1 MTLAAGAR
9 LGPYEIVGP
18 LGVGG
23 MGEVY
28 RARDSKLK
36 RQVALKVLPGELA
49 GHPARRARLQHEAEV
64 LAALNHPNIATI
76 YGVEDSAGTVA
87 LVMELVEGGPLNE
100 KIRAKGMPL
109 SDVLKLAIQI
119 ASGLEAAHKVG
130 IVHRDLKPS
139 NVMVTP
145 TDVVKLVDFGLAKTL
160 EAAKPAPEQNETI
173 GATPRTEEGQ
183 ILGTVVYM
191 SPEQAQGKPVD
202 ARSDVFSFGTLLY
215 EMLTGTKP
223 FQGENRISTMTAIL
237 QQEPKPLAEV
247 TATPP
252 PREAERIVLRCLRK
266 DPDRRFQT
274 ASDLRLA
281 LEDLKEDSST
291 GRFGPI
297 PTAAVPARS
306 RWPLAA
312 AAAIV
317 AIAAGASYWFLRQK
331 AAAPQKAVAPR
342 VLQQLTFEAGIAKD
356 PALSPDGKLL
366 AYASDRGRDGQL
378 DIWLKQVAGGEP
390 VRLTSGPGSKS
401 SPQFSADG
409 TRIYYISGVE
419 ISEVPTLGGT
429 SRRIFA
435 GAGPFAVSSR
445 GEIAFYQPGTGT
457 APGPMTILPAGGGA
471 PESWHPECRSGG
483 PPVWSPDGDRIM
495 FAGVCGPTGLGPG
508 GLYVAPRH
516 NGSIQRIGEAGAPL
530 GFMSPRQA
538 WFRLRNGRE
547 GVMLPLP
554 SGDSVNLYQMS
565 FDGRKEPATKGTGSE
580 TWPVV
585 SLAGELIFT
594 RAEETPAVWSLPLDG
609 SNGQPS
615 REAAPA
621 RNFGTSRDGTKLVYG
636 RMLGARRGQLVMRD
650 RVTGAE
656 TVLATHDVVGGG
668 AGSFWPQVSPDGAL
682 IIYRA
687 LTIVPGQY
695 LVSTEG
701 GEPRRAVS
709 GSKFNLAGDWFPD
722 GRRVIGECAPT
733 GFGLQGA
740 MFGICDLD
748 PATGMVRRLLKAPQG
763 AELLSP
769 SLSWD
774 GQWVSFMLR
783 RSGRT
788 VICATPVRPDDTV
801 ASEADCLQISP
812 EDGDASRPRFSPDGS
827 TIYYEL
833 KRGGILILVKQK
845 LDPATKRPL
854 EKPLQLAQ
862 VETSGNVQN
871 IVAVTR
877 DRVFFNTNEIRSNI
891 WMTRLE

>member
-1 MTLAAGAR
+1 MALAAGAR

-49 GHPARRARLQHEAEV
+49 GHPERRARLQHEAEI
-64 LAALNHPNIATI
+64 LATLNHPNIATI
-76 YGVEDSAGTVA
+76 YGLEDSAGTVA

-160 EAAKPAPEQNETI
+160 ESPKAAPEASETTS
-173 GATPRTEEGQ
+173 ATPRTEEGQ

-202 ARSDVFSFGTLLY
+202 SRSDVFSFGTLLY

-237 QQEPKPLAEV
+237 QQDPKPLTEV

-291 GRFGPI
+291 GRLGPI
-297 PTAAVPARS
+297 PAAALPAKS

-312 AAAIV
+312 TTAAIV
-317 AIAAGASYWFLRQK
+317 AIVAGASYWFLRQK
-331 AAAPQKAVAPR
+331 APAPR
-342 VLQQLTFEAGIAKD
+342 ALQQITFEAGIAKD

-366 AYASDRGRDGQL
+366 AYASDRGGNGQL

-390 VRLTSGPGSKS
+390 VRLTSGPGAKS
-401 SPQFSADG
+401 NPQFSADG

-429 SRRIFA
+429 SRRVFA
-435 GAGPFAVSSR
+435 NAGPFAVSSR

-471 PESWHPECRSGG
+471 QESWHPECRSGAT
-483 PPVWSPDGDRIM
+483 PVWSPDGDRIM
-495 FAGVCGPTGLGPG
+495 FLGVCAPINLGPG

-516 NGSIQRIGEAGAPL
+516 SGSIQRIGEAG
-530 GFMSPRQA
+530 GFMSRPA

-547 GVMLPLP
+547 GVILPGP
-554 SGDSVNLYQMS
+554 SGDSINLYRMS
-565 FDGRKEPATKGTGSE
+565 FDGRKEPATQGTGSE

-585 SLAGELIFT
+585 SPSGELIFT
-594 RAEETPAVWSLPLDG
+594 RAEETPAVWSLPLD
-609 SNGQPS
+609 SSREQPS

-650 RVTGAE
+650 RMTGVE
-656 TVLATHDVVGGG
+656 TVLATHEVFGGG
-668 AGSFWPQVSPDGAL
+668 AGSFWPQVSPDGTL

-687 LTIVPGQY
+687 LVTNRPGQY
-695 LVSTEG
+695 LVSAEG
-701 GEPRRAVS
+701 GEPRPVAP
-709 GSKFNLAGDWFPD
+709 GSAFNLAGDWFPD

-733 GFGLQGA
+733 ELGLPGA

-763 AELLSP
+763 VELLSP

-774 GQWVSFMLR
+774 GKWVSFMLR

-788 VICATPVRPDDTV
+788 VICATPVRPDGTV
-801 ASEADCLQISP
+801 AGEADWLQISP
-812 EDGDASRPRFSPDGS
+812 ENGDASRPRFSPDGS
-827 TIYYEL
+827 NIYYEL
-833 KRGGILILVKQK
+833 KRRGTLILVKQK
-845 LDPATKRPL
+845 LDPATKRTL
-854 EKPLQLAQ
+854 EQPLQLAQ
-862 VETSGNVQN
+862 VEISGNVQN
-871 IVAVTR
+871 IVTVTR
-877 DRVFFNTNEIRSNI
+877 DRVFFNTDEIRSNI
-891 WMTRLE
+891 WVTRLE

>member
-1 MTLAAGAR
+1 MALAAGAR

-18 LGVGG
+18 IGVGG

-49 GHPARRARLQHEAEV
+49 GHPERRARLQHEAEV

-109 SDVLKLAIQI
+109 SDALKLAIQI

-145 TDVVKLVDFGLAKTL
+145 TNVVKLVDFGLAKTL
-160 EAAKPAPEQNETI
+160 EAPKPAPEESETTV
-173 GATPRTEEGQ
+173 ATPRTEEGQ

-191 SPEQAQGKPVD
+191 SPEQAQGKPID
-202 ARSDVFSFGTLLY
+202 ARSDVFSFGSLLY

-237 QQEPKPLAEV
+237 QQDPKPLAET
-247 TATPP
+247 TATPL
-252 PREAERIVLRCLRK
+252 PREVERIVLRCLRK
-266 DPDRRFQT
+266 DPDRRFQS

-291 GRFGPI
+291 GRLGPI
-297 PTAAVPARS
+297 PAAALPVRS
-306 RWPLAA
+306 RWHVAA
-312 AAAIV
+312 ATAAIV
-317 AIAAGASYWFLRQK
+317 TIVAGASYWFLRQR
-331 AAAPQKAVAPR
+331 APAPR
-342 VLQQLTFEAGIAKD
+342 TLQQITFEAGIAKD
-356 PALSPDGKLL
+356 PALSADGKLL
-366 AYASDRGRDGQL
+366 AYASDRGGDGQL
-378 DIWLKQVAGGEP
+378 DIWLKQAAGGEP

-401 SPQFSADG
+401 GPQFSSDG

-445 GEIAFYQPGTGT
+445 GEIAFYRPGTGT

-471 PESWHPECRSGG
+471 PESWHPECRSGAT
-483 PPVWSPDGDRIM
+483 PVWSPDGDRIM
-495 FAGVCGPTGLGPG
+495 FAGVCGPTVLAPA

-516 NGSIQRIGEAGAPL
+516 NGSIQRIGDAL
-530 GFMSPRQA
+530 GFMSRPA
-538 WFRLRNGRE
+538 WFRLRSGRE
-547 GVMLPLP
+547 GVILPVP
-554 SGDSVNLYQMS
+554 SGDSVNLYRLN
-565 FDGRKEPATKGTGSE
+565 FDGRKEPVTQGTGSE

-585 SLAGELIFT
+585 SPSGELIFT
-594 RAEETPAVWSLPLDG
+594 RAEETPAVWSLPMGG

-650 RVTGAE
+650 RMTRAE
-656 TVLATHDVVGGG
+656 TVLATHDVFGGG
-668 AGSFWPQVSPDGAL
+668 AGSFWPQVSPDGTL

-687 LTIVPGQY
+687 LTRPAGQY
-695 LVSTEG
+695 LVSAEG
-701 GEPRRAVS
+701 GEPRLAVS

-733 GFGLQGA
+733 ELGLQGA

-748 PATGMVRRLLKAPQG
+748 SATGMVRRLLKAPQG
-763 AELLSP
+763 VELLSP

-774 GQWVSFMLR
+774 GKWVSFMLR

-801 ASEADCLQISP
+801 ASEAEWLQISP
-812 EDGDASRPRFSPDGS
+812 ENGDASRPRFSPDGS

-862 VETSGNVQN
+862 VEISGNVQN

-877 DRVFFNTNEIRSNI
+877 DRVFFNTDEIRSNI

>member
-1 MTLAAGAR
+1 MALAAGSR
-9 LGPYEIVGP
+9 LGSYEILSA
-18 LGVGG
+18 LGSGG

-28 RARDSKLK
+28 RARDRKLK
-36 RQVALKVLPGELA
+36 RQVALKVLPAEFA
-49 GHPARRARLQHEAEV
+49 DQPERRARLQHEAEL
-64 LAALNHPNIATI
+64 LAALNHPNIAII
-76 YGVEDSAGTVA
+76 YGVEDSAHTVA
-87 LVMELVEGGPLNE
+87 LVMELVEGEPLNE

-119 ASGLEAAHKVG
+119 ASGLEAAHRVG

-145 TDVVKLVDFGLAKTL
+145 TDVVKLVDFGLAKIL
-160 EAAKPAPEQNETI
+160 KAPSAAPEESETTSAI
-173 GATPRTEEGQ
+173 PRTEEGQ

-223 FQGENRISTMTAIL
+223 FQGENRVSTITAIL
-237 QQEPKPLAEV
+237 QQDPKPLAEV
-247 TATPP
+247 TATL

-266 DPDRRFQT
+266 DPARRFQT

-281 LEDLKEDSST
+281 LEDLKEDSAM
-291 GRFGPI
+291 GRLGSI
-297 PTAAVPARS
+297 PAAALPATS
-306 RWPLAA
+306 RWPSAAA
-312 AAAIV
+312 AAAIA
-317 AIAAGASYWFLRQK
+317 AIVAGASYWFLRPR
-331 AAAPQKAVAPR
+331 APAPR
-342 VLQQLTFEAGIAKD
+342 ALQQITFEAGIAKD

-366 AYASDRGRDGQL
+366 AYASDRGGDGQL
-378 DIWLKQVAGGEP
+378 DIWLNQLAGGEP

-409 TRIYYISGVE
+409 TRIYYISGGE

-445 GEIAFYQPGTGT
+445 GEIAFYQPRTGT
-457 APGPMTILPAGGGA
+457 APGPITILPAGGGA
-471 PESWHPECRSGG
+471 PESWHPECRSSA

-495 FAGVCGPTGLGPG
+495 FAGVCAPKVFDPPA
-508 GLYVAPRH
+508 LYVSPRH
-516 NGSIQRIGEAGAPL
+516 NGSIQRIGEAGAL
-530 GFMSPRQA
+530 GFMSRPA

-547 GVMLPLP
+547 GVMLPVR
-554 SGDSVNLYQMS
+554 SGDSVNLYRMS
-565 FDGRKEPATKGTGSE
+565 LDGREEPATQGTGSE

-585 SLAGELIFT
+585 SPSGELIFT

-609 SNGQPS
+609 RHGQPS

-650 RVTGAE
+650 RMTGAE
-656 TVLATHDVVGGG
+656 TVLATHDVFGEG
-668 AGSFWPQVSPDGAL
+668 AGSFWPQVSPDGTL

-687 LTIVPGQY
+687 LVPNRPSQY
-695 LVSTEG
+695 LVSAGG
-701 GEPRRAVS
+701 GEARAAVPAS
-709 GSKFNLAGDWFPD
+709 TFNLAGDWFPD

-733 GFGLQGA
+733 ELGLPGA

-748 PATGMVRRLLKAPQG
+748 PATGMVRRLLKAARG
-763 AELLSP
+763 DELLSP

-774 GQWVSFMLR
+774 GKWVSFMLR

-788 VICATPVRPDDTV
+788 VICATPVRPDGTV
-801 ASEADCLQISP
+801 ASEADWIQISP
-812 EDGDASRPRFSPDGS
+812 ENADASRPRFSPDGT

-833 KRGGILILVKQK
+833 KRKGTLILVKQK
-845 LDPATKRPL
+845 LDPTTKRTL
-854 EKPLQLAQ
+854 EQPLQLAQ
-862 VETSGNVQN
+862 VEISGNVQN
-871 IVAVTR
+871 IVTVTR
-877 DRVFFNTNEIRSNI
+877 DRVFFNTDEIRSNI
-891 WMTRLE
+891 WVTRLE